1 MQKMVKNG
9 GLNVGRRVYTYIYIH
24 IIYISY
30 IYICVY
36 TIIYIYVYTYRCILR
51 VNPLKIKSLTILF
64 KQAIGVSRAACQ
76 VEHPHPMVRYVKFLR
91 NTMVA
96 GCCLMLGEGIAIIT
110 YMYIYIYPCIYVSMY
125 LSIYLC
131 IYVSIYLSIYLSIS
145 LSLCAC
151 MCVPHMFINLPKSH
165 SAIYV
170 LILMAETRHTDGA
183 FSYRLHQARVKHGGP
198 AG

>member
-110 YMYIYIYPCIYVSMY
+110 YMYIYISM
-125 LSIYLC
+125 YLC
-131 IYVSIYLSIYLSIS
+131 IYVSIYISMYLCIYISIYLSIS
-145 LSLCAC
+145 LSVRV
-151 MCVPHMFINLPKSH
+151 CV
-165 SAIYV
+165 Y
-170 LILMAETRHTDGA
+170 HTC
-183 FSYRLHQARVKHGGP
+183 L
-198 AG
+198 